1 VISGGI
7 DVQAL
12 RRWMLMLAVACSA
25 FSQTYTINT
34 VAGGGLPVNVPGI
47 SAGIGHTSGGI
58 AVDAGGNVFI
68 VAQDYNIVLRLGAAS
83 GVLTLVAG
91 NGTYG
96 LRGDNGP
103 ASSALLAYPAGVAV
117 DSAGNVYIADAGNGR
132 IREVSGGVITTV
144 AGDRGFSSL

>member
-1 VISGGI
+1 M
-7 DVQAL
+7 QAL

-68 VAQDYNIVLRLGAAS
+68 VAQDYNIEVR
-83 GVLTLVAG
+83 
-91 NGTYG
+91 
-96 LRGDNGP
+96 RR
-103 ASSALLAYPAGVAV
+103 SSI
-117 DSAGNVYIADAGNGR
+117 S
-132 IREVSGGVITTV
+132 SGGAVMMLITPPIASEPYSVEPEPRST
-144 AGDRGFSSL
+144 STC